1 MILSHFRKGF
11 RKHLLSPITKYR
23 CNTLRFH
30 STSEE
35 DETTSYLY
43 SLGYSDPALQEG
55 MKDALKGVFGNL
67 ITADKLR
74 SIGNPGLEALS
85 KSVQEQLQLHDPN
98 AFFGTV
104 HVQIPHHNYG
114 FELKMR
120 EGENFMVCATEG
132 EGRELLGEY
141 LECACGGNMSC
152 STCHIILDE
161 ESYSKLDP
169 PCKAELDML
178 DLAFGTTDT
187 SRLGC
192 NIIMSKELDGMT
204 ITIPSGVNNMW

>member
-1 MILSHFRKGF
+1 MILSHFHKGF

-74 SIGNPGLEALS
+74 SIGNPG
-85 KSVQEQLQLHDPN
+85 KPWNQ
-98 AFFGTV
+98 
-104 HVQIPHHNYG
+104 
-114 FELKMR
+114 K
-120 EGENFMVCATEG
+120 
-132 EGRELLGEY
+132 
-141 LECACGGNMSC
+141 
-152 STCHIILDE
+152 
-161 ESYSKLDP
+161 
-169 PCKAELDML
+169 
-178 DLAFGTTDT
+178 
-187 SRLGC
+187 
-192 NIIMSKELDGMT
+192 
-204 ITIPSGVNNMW
+204 